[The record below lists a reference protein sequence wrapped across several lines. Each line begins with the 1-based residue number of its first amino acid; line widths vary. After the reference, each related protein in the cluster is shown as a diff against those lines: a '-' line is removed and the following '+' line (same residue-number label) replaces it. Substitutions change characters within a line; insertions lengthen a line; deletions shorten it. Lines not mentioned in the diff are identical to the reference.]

1 MLQNCFLHIRSSI
14 RRLALQLIAVVMAG
28 CVWISASA
36 ETSVERGEYLTN
48 ILGCGGCHTEGA
60 LLGNPTGQWLAGSR
74 IGIAYTEDLDDVSP
88 GIVFP
93 GNLTSD
99 KETGLGR
106 WSKDEIRTFLLTG
119 MDHYGKQA
127 TTVMPWPN
135 YAYLSNQDLDDV
147 ATFLKQL
154 APIEQ
159 DIPESIAA
167 GEPVQN
173 AFVRVGVYLFVPED
187 DTEGSPNPPGDLN
200 D

>member
-1 MLQNCFLHIRSSI
+1 MAQNHLPADRFSFRALTMRFAVAAALCFCWTTT
-14 RRLALQLIAVVMAG
+14 G
-28 CVWISASA
+28 A

-60 LLGNPTGQWLAGSR
+60 LLGNPSGQWLAGSR
-74 IGIAYTEDLDDVSP
+74 IGIAYTQDLEDISP

-99 KETGLGR
+99 RQTGLGR
-106 WSKDEIRTFLLTG
+106 WKKEDIKNFLRTG

-135 YAYLSNQDLDDV
+135 YAFLRDEDLNDI
-147 ATFLKQL
+147 AAFLKQL
-154 APIEQ
+154 APVQ
-159 DIPESIAA
+159 QAIPETIAA
-167 GEPVQN
+167 GTPVQH
-173 AFVRVGVYLFVPED
+173 AFVRVGVYLFVPEED
-187 DTEGSPNPPGDLN
+187 TAGNANTEGDQN

>member
-1 MLQNCFLHIRSSI
+1 M
-14 RRLALQLIAVVMAG
+14 RLTALILISFA
-28 CVWISASA
+28 WTNSSA
-36 ETSVERGEYLTN
+36 ETSIERGEYLTN

-74 IGIAYTEDLDDVSP
+74 IGIAYTEDLDDISP

-93 GNLTSD
+93 GNLTAD

-106 WSKDEIRTFLLTG
+106 WSKDDIKTFLLTG

-135 YAYLSNQDLDDV
+135 YAYLQDQDLDDI
-147 ATFLKQL
+147 AAFLKQL
-154 APIEQ
+154 APIKQ
-159 DIPESIAA
+159 TIPASITA
-167 GEPVQN
+167 GAPVNN
-173 AFVRVGVYLFVPED
+173 AFVRIGVYLFVPEE
-187 DTEGSPNPPGDLN
+187 DTERRPNPPGELN

>member
-1 MLQNCFLHIRSSI
+1 MMSCS
-14 RRLALQLIAVVMAG
+14 
-28 CVWISASA
+28 WISASA
-36 ETSVERGEYLTN
+36 ETSIERGEYLTN

-74 IGIAYTEDLDDVSP
+74 IGIAYTEDLDDISP

-93 GNLTSD
+93 GNLTAD

-106 WSKDEIRTFLLTG
+106 WSKNEIKTFLLTG

-135 YAYLSNQDLDDV
+135 YAYLSNQDLDDI
-147 ATFLKQL
+147 AAFLKQL

-159 DIPESIAA
+159 AIPESVAA

-187 DTEGSPNPPGDLN
+187 DTEESPNPPGDLN